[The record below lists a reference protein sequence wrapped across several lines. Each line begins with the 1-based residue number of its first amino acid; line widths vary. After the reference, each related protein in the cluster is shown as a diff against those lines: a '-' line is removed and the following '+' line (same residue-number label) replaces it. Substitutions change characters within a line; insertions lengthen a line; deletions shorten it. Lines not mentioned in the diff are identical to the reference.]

1 MHNHKNSIFARLLNS
16 KSSRVVKM
24 VFHMCSVIYSLYTEN
39 LQEDIHYPSLVKNN
53 LIEIS
58 FHRGYFHG
66 IFQTILIMLWNV
78 ISDVFTIK

>member
-58 FHRGYFHG
+58 FHRTWPVDRYKPR
-66 IFQTILIMLWNV
+66 W
-78 ISDVFTIK
+78 